1 MMRNMTTKATRS
13 SDTSSREKNPS
24 SDHIEAEWQFE
35 AEDLAV
41 VEEWLKLHDSGPDVF
56 VEPAGVRD
64 VRDTYLDTEDW
75 RFHRAG
81 YALRVRESDG
91 DFEATMKSL
100 SKSRGDDGA
109 WRRREISEHLKN
121 AESLGRKVTGLI
133 NGRIRAITG
142 GPKHPEHAPRP
153 LFEVRT
159 QRTVYEIR
167 LAVLQDANNGE
178 TVVDASG
185 SIRSP
190 MPEESA
196 VRVGEVV
203 LDATSILLV
212 DEDEPTLQLR
222 RVEIETTEDSS
233 AALKSFVDSMRD
245 ALKLRPAFESKYE
258 AGIEHAGLTPTLAP
272 DFGPTSVKRS
282 STAGDLAFAVLR
294 EQFAEMLRHEPGV
307 RLGEDPENL
316 HDMRVATRRM
326 RAAMK
331 LFRDALPE
339 RCQWFRDELKA
350 FAKVLGDVRDID
362 VLIQDQERQTAEAD
376 EERCDSLENIT
387 KWLEKERD
395 AARKTLLETLDSERY
410 ERFQEYFAAM
420 LRDGTDGEGYASKSA
435 AALGRNV
442 ISTARDKC
450 LKTSKRLGE
459 DSPPEAYHDLRKR
472 GKQLRYAL
480 EFLSSVYGVKK
491 SAKLVK
497 PLKEAQDTLGDQ
509 QDSIVATK
517 LLRSLAEGSRRIN
530 RATVFEMGAS
540 SGRQAQEAN
549 EARLNFMQSGGFET
563 FLKGS
568 TWKDF
573 DKDMRNTIKKARK

>member
-1 MMRNMTTKATRS
+1 
-13 SDTSSREKNPS
+13 
-24 SDHIEAEWQFE
+24 
-35 AEDLAV
+35 
-41 VEEWLKLHDSGPDVF
+41 
-56 VEPAGVRD
+56 
-64 VRDTYLDTEDW
+64 
-75 RFHRAG
+75 
-81 YALRVRESDG
+81 
-91 DFEATMKSL
+91 
-100 SKSRGDDGA
+100 
-109 WRRREISEHLKN
+109 
-121 AESLGRKVTGLI
+121 
-133 NGRIRAITG
+133 
-142 GPKHPEHAPRP
+142 
-153 LFEVRT
+153 
-159 QRTVYEIR
+159 
-167 LAVLQDANNGE
+167 
-178 TVVDASG
+178 
-185 SIRSP
+185 
-190 MPEESA
+190 
-196 VRVGEVV
+196 
-203 LDATSILLV
+203 
-212 DEDEPTLQLR
+212 
-222 RVEIETTEDSS
+222 
-233 AALKSFVDSMRD
+233 
-245 ALKLRPAFESKYE
+245 
-258 AGIEHAGLTPTLAP
+258 
-272 DFGPTSVKRS
+272 
-282 STAGDLAFAVLR
+282 
-294 EQFAEMLRHEPGV
+294 
-307 RLGEDPENL
+307 
-316 HDMRVATRRM
+316 
-326 RAAMK
+326 
-331 LFRDALPE
+331 
-339 RCQWFRDELKA
+339 LKA

-420 LRDGTDGEGYASKSA
+420 LRDGTDGEGHASKSA
-435 AALGRNV
+435 AALGRNA